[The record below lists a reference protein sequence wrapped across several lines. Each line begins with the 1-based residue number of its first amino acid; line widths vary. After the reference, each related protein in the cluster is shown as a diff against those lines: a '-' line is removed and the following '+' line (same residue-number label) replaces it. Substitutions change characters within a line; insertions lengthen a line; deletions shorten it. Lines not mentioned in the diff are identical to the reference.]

1 MTCAPSGGDMF
12 ICTECGEG
20 FRRYTKL
27 VEHIAIHGICF
38 PDALSV
44 NSGNNTNIEF
54 ALHENGTLTVVD
66 RSVVSNFSFLF
77 GKPAPK
83 LSWCPTP
90 NQAVLASSKMP
101 EKESK
106 MPENCAQF
114 RCERC
119 GQAFKSQKSLQLHQQ
134 YRVLE
139 QGFRCTLCCKLF
151 NDRES
156 LQSHLQNHAHE
167 RFYSCGHCGKRFLR
181 QEALLSHKKQ
191 WHGSPASK
199 ALSRLQEDQENSME
213 KSYPCKVCGLR
224 FFWLSDLQSHLNSHS
239 RVNKPPS
246 NASQQQ
252 EMQGDEER
260 KMNSTSQL
268 KNHTPQHPDGKDV
281 NDFIDLSAEIKR
293 ESPAH
298 NGKMHQMSAK
308 KHIQRFNPV
317 MAGIRGRSRRV
328 NRVHH
333 GSKLFSCKHCHR
345 GFLHS
350 SSLSRHM
357 RYHKGTLHVCVHCG
371 RLFPQKCDV
380 TRHVA
385 MYHSSTLKPKTNESS
400 EQDNVTEPTQTVG
413 DKGNNQNDLQVDQHS
428 SNVDDKLSLDSQ
440 EKGINKP
447 RITYKCKE
455 CSRVFVL
462 LSVYKRHVG
471 YHRRDPART
480 LLSCPYCP
488 SRFTFRSALERHI
501 EGHKEGF
508 KKDETKLAISNDPEN
523 QHKDNDAGEPNTN
536 ENDSLPL
543 KVLNQSNECSQ
554 TETSH

>member
-12 ICTECGEG
+12 ICAECGEG
-20 FRRYTKL
+20 FRRYSKL
-27 VEHIAIHGICF
+27 VEHMAIHGLFF
-38 PDALSV
+38 PDALNV
-44 NSGNNTNIEF
+44 NSGNDTNIEF

-90 NQAVLASSKMP
+90 NQAVLTSSKMP

-106 MPENCAQF
+106 KPENCVQL

-119 GQAFKSQKSLQLHQQ
+119 GQVFKGHKSLQLHQQ

-139 QGFRCTLCCKLF
+139 QGFRCTLCCKVF

-156 LQSHLQNHAHE
+156 LQIHLQNHAHE

-191 WHGSPASK
+191 WHAWPASK

-239 RVNKPPS
+239 RVNKLPS

-252 EMQGDEER
+252 EMQGHKER
-260 KMNSTSQL
+260 NDTSQL
-268 KNHTPQHPDGKDV
+268 KKPSPQHPD
-281 NDFIDLSAEIKR
+281 L
-293 ESPAH
+293 PAH
-298 NGKMHQMSAK
+298 NGKMRQMSAK
-308 KHIQRFNPV
+308 KHIQRFSPV
-317 MAGIRGRSRRV
+317 MAGVRGRSRRV
-328 NRVHH
+328 HRVHH

-371 RLFPQKCDV
+371 RNFPQKCDV

-385 MYHSSTLKPKTNESS
+385 MYHSSTLQPKTNEALKTNESI
-400 EQDNVTEPTQTVG
+400 EQDNVTVPTQTVHESNEL
-413 DKGNNQNDLQVDQHS
+413 KDLQVDQHS

-447 RITYKCKE
+447 KITYKCKD
-455 CSRVFVL
+455 CSRVFAL
-462 LSVYKRHVG
+462 FSVYKRHVV
-471 YHRRDPART
+471 YHKRDPART

-501 EGHKEGF
+501 EGHEEVF
-508 KKDETKLAISNDPEN
+508 RKDEKKLANSSDPEH
-523 QHKDNDAGEPNTN
+523 QHKENAGEPNTN

-543 KVLNQSNECSQ
+543 KVLNESNECSQ

>member
-1 MTCAPSGGDMF
+1 MAYTSMNFAPGGGDMF

-20 FRRYTKL
+20 FRHYPKL
-27 VEHIAIHGICF
+27 VEHMAIHSLVF

-44 NSGNNTNIEF
+44 NGTNNTHIEF

-77 GKPAPK
+77 GKPPPK

-90 NQAVLASSKMP
+90 NQAVLTSSKMP
-101 EKESK
+101 EKE
-106 MPENCAQF
+106 CAQF

-139 QGFRCTLCCKLF
+139 QGFRCTLCCKVF

-191 WHGSPASK
+191 WHASPASK
-199 ALSRLQEDQENSME
+199 ALTRAQEDQENSME

-239 RVNKPPS
+239 RVKKPPS
-246 NASQQQ
+246 NTLHQQ
-252 EMQGDEER
+252 EMRGDEAR
-260 KMNSTSQL
+260 KTNPTSQL
-268 KNHTPQHPDGKDV
+268 KKLHVSQYPGENED

-298 NGKMHQMSAK
+298 YGKMRQMTAK
-308 KHIQRFNPV
+308 KRFNPV
-317 MAGIRGRSRRV
+317 MAGIRRR
-328 NRVHH
+328 RRRASKVHH
-333 GSKLFSCKHCHR
+333 DSKLFSCKYCHR

-357 RYHKGTLHVCVHCG
+357 RYHKGTLPVCVYCG
-371 RLFPQKCDV
+371 RFFSQRCDV

-385 MYHSSTLKPKTNESS
+385 MFHSSTLQPKPNEALKTNKSS
-400 EQDNVTEPTQTVG
+400 KQDNVTVPTQIVG
-413 DKGNNQNDLQVDQHS
+413 DEGNERKDLQEVQHS
-428 SNVDDKLSLDSQ
+428 SNVDNKLSLDSEEQ
-440 EKGINKP
+440 GISKP
-447 RITYKCKE
+447 RIAYKCKE
-455 CSRVFVL
+455 CSRVFAL
-462 LSVYKRHVG
+462 LSAFKRHVH
-471 YHRRDPART
+471 YHKRDPART
-480 LLSCPYCP
+480 LLLCPFCP
-488 SRFTFRSALERHI
+488 SRFTFRSALDRHI
-501 EGHKEGF
+501 EGHKERF
-508 KKDETKLAISNDPEN
+508 KTDETKLANSNVDDPEN
-523 QHKDNDAGEPNTN
+523 QHKDIDAGEPNTN

-543 KVLNQSNECSQ
+543 KVLN
-554 TETSH
+554 